1 MAGLKK
7 TLNLL
12 MSGRTAGES
21 RVAPALRETKEY
33 AMGKAKGAAA
43 GAGATTAA
51 GYEGAKMVRE
61 KTKSDDEA
69 RRQSM
74 DPNEMYK
81 TVLTPDEMDVLEE
94 YTRTK
99 ASKGSATKK
108 AMGGKIGRGCGAA
121 MRGGGAVMRKGRMY

>member
-12 MSGRTAGES
+12 MSSRTAGES
-21 RVAPALRETKEY
+21 KVAPALRETKEY

-43 GAGATTAA
+43 GAGATAG
-51 GYEGAKMVRE
+51 GYEVAKKIRE
-61 KTKSDDEA
+61 KTKSDDES

-81 TVLTPDEMDVLEE
+81 AVLTPDEMDVLEE

-99 ASKGSATKK
+99 ATKGSATKK
-108 AMGGKIGRGCGAA
+108 AMGGKVGRGCGSA

>member
-12 MSGRTAGES
+12 MSSRTAGES
-21 RVAPALRETKEY
+21 KVAPALRETKEY

-43 GAGATTAA
+43 GSGATAA

-61 KTKSDDEA
+61 KMKSDDEA

-74 DPNEMYK
+74 DPNEMYRA
-81 TVLTPDEMDVLEE
+81 VLTPDEMDVLEE

-99 ASKGSATKK
+99 ATKGSATKK
-108 AMGGKIGRGCGAA
+108 AMGGKVGRGCGAA
-121 MRGGGAVMRKGRMY
+121 MRGGGAVMRKGRM

>member
-43 GAGATTAA
+43 GAGATAA

-61 KTKSDDEA
+61 KMKSDDEA

-99 ASKGSATKK
+99 ATKGSATKK
-108 AMGGKIGRGCGAA
+108 AMGGKVGRGCGAA
-121 MRGGGAVMRKGRMY
+121 MRGGGAVMRKGRM